1 MGASSKFFRTLASMR
16 RMVKASTTAGGEKQ
30 RRWTLWKSSMG
41 DSVRKGEGTS
51 KEDMIP
57 VPNPEFTSPRPSF
70 ITPPPPLAQAV
81 LLAHRSAL
89 CIQTYFRGFLARRAL
104 KALKGLVRLQALVRG
119 HTVRRQAAITL
130 RCMQALVRVQARV
143 RARRV
148 RMSQQGQAVCQ
159 TIAQHRSCLQAELR
173 NSELGWCAN
182 SGTIQ
187 DIQAKLQQKQEGV
200 IKRERALAYAS
211 ARQVWRP
218 DARGNSQVYFD
229 PESDKAPHWGWSWL
243 ERWMAARPW
252 ENRLLDQNGFTKE
265 DDHSSKIHHSP
276 ESAVL
281 DMPLPPS
288 VAPRTCKGGSMNG
301 SVHTS
306 PTPSMIM
313 QVQKQQGQILRKY
326 DQQSDASTTSRSLHE
341 RPALAV
347 LESNI
352 STGRCRYMA
361 ATKSAQAKA
370 RSQSTPKQRPPSS
383 EDNQAKRKRLS
394 LPVKSTTVSPTS
406 LKKDA
411 VRLPPQTFFF
421 DRPSSKS
428 GELSMASYAELQR
441 PRFR

>member
-1 MGASSKFFRTLASMR
+1 MCPSDLPH
-16 RMVKASTTAGGEKQ
+16 STIVSAIGLLVSGGEKQ

-218 DARGNSQVYFD
+218 DAGGNSQVYFD

-288 VAPRTCKGGSMNG
+288 AAPRTCKGGSMNG

-411 VRLPPQTFFF
+411 VRFPPQTFCF

>member
-1 MGASSKFFRTLASMR
+1 MGIAWVVCQFRNYTRYSSKAAA
-16 RMVKASTTAGGEKQ
+16 KAGGSDQTRESISLCKCTSGSIQKDLVAWQFYNALMSFTAGLFSKHITSNWVEKCCLDYA
-30 RRWTLWKSSMG
+30 WH
-41 DSVRKGEGTS
+41 
-51 KEDMIP
+51 
-57 VPNPEFTSPRPSF
+57 
-70 ITPPPPLAQAV
+70 
-81 LLAHRSAL
+81 LLAFIKVA
-89 CIQTYFRGFLARRAL
+89 CWCTGW
-104 KALKGLVRLQALVRG
+104 
-119 HTVRRQAAITL
+119 
-130 RCMQALVRVQARV
+130 MQ
-143 RARRV
+143 
-148 RMSQQGQAVCQ
+148 
-159 TIAQHRSCLQAELR
+159 
-173 NSELGWCAN
+173 
-182 SGTIQ
+182 
-187 DIQAKLQQKQEGV
+187 
-200 IKRERALAYAS
+200 
-211 ARQVWRP
+211 WRP
-218 DARGNSQVYFD
+218 DAGGNSQVYFD

-276 ESAVL
+276 ESAVV
-281 DMPLPPS
+281 DMPLPLS
-288 VAPRTCKGGSMNG
+288 AAPRTCKGGSLNG

-347 LESNI
+347 LESNVT
-352 STGRCRYMA
+352 TGRCRYMA

-383 EDNQAKRKRLS
+383 EDNEAKRKRLS

-411 VRLPPQTFFF
+411 VRFPPPTFRF